1 MKPRKS
7 FCLTAAALAIV
18 ALAAPPTFAAVET
31 QTAEQLDTFYMPE
44 GDRFDPT
51 ALSASD
57 YQEIR
62 TRIPMGEDLLRQE
75 KELSASGGGVYEGDA
90 PVEVE
95 VAEQLDASLAAE
107 SADVAAD
114 ALYPSTQCN
123 TNVDTGYAPSDIHG
137 AAGPSVLVVVTNVD
151 IGIYNKSSCAI
162 ISRVPLKT
170 LFAGFGDIAN
180 QTLFDPK
187 VIYDYEKGRFFV
199 TVESRDNRS
208 GNTDQYQYFAVSTTS
223 GASAWYRY
231 RFTLSQ
237 GTYKFC
243 KRASN
248 SFWDYPAAGKST
260 NRWFVTANDFPVS
273 GSATGAV
280 LAIDKTPTLT
290 GGGTGGICWNNL
302 AFNIAAPLVLD
313 TNPQAAFLYPRST
326 YIGRYNHNAGATIGS
341 DTLVSA
347 ANYSI
352 PAWSVPPD
360 AVQPNGQ
367 KLDSLDGRFQSHSI
381 QSGKYIWNIH
391 TIGAGSSPVIRWYR
405 LWRASSVL
413 IANLTFQSGHLF
425 NPSFTTGTGNYG
437 APAFINASR
446 TVPTCTSSSCLASL
460 ITYSGANSHN
470 QDSSW
475 TGWVAATSTNQFTGC
490 NTTSRGSC
498 RWGDYSSITVD
509 PYEGGAAWAFNQ
521 LIDGTSQFN
530 WYTRAVKEVYNN
542 QY

>member
-1 MKPRKS
+1 
-7 FCLTAAALAIV
+7 
-18 ALAAPPTFAAVET
+18 
-31 QTAEQLDTFYMPE
+31 
-44 GDRFDPT
+44 
-51 ALSASD
+51 
-57 YQEIR
+57 
-62 TRIPMGEDLLRQE
+62 
-75 KELSASGGGVYEGDA
+75 
-90 PVEVE
+90 
-95 VAEQLDASLAAE
+95 
-107 SADVAAD
+107 
-114 ALYPSTQCN
+114 
-123 TNVDTGYAPSDIHG
+123 
-137 AAGPSVLVVVTNVD
+137 VLVVVTNVE

-170 LFAGFGDIAN
+170 FFAGFDDIAN

-208 GNTDQYQYFAVSTTS
+208 GNTDQYQYFAVSTTNA
-223 GASAWYRY
+223 ASAWYRY

-237 GTYKFC
+237 GTSKFC

-280 LAIDKTPTLT
+280 LAIDKAPSLI
-290 GGGTGGICWNNL
+290 GGSVGGICWNNL

-326 YIGRYNHNAGATIGS
+326 YIGRYNHNAGATIGA

-347 ANYSI
+347 ANYAI
-352 PAWSVPPD
+352 PTWSVPPD

-381 QSGKYIWNIH
+381 QSKKYIWNIH
-391 TIGAGSSPVIRWYR
+391 TVAAGSAPVIRWYR

-470 QDSSW
+470 QDGSW
-475 TGWVAATSTNQFTGC
+475 SGWVSASSTNQFTGC
-490 NTTSRGSC
+490 NAMIRGSC

-509 PYEGGAAWAFNQ
+509 PNEAGSAWAFNQ